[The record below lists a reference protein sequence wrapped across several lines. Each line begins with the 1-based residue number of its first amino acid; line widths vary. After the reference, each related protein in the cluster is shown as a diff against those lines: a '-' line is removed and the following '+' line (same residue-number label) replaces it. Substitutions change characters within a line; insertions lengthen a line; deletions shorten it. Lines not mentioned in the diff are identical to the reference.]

1 MKTSAITL
9 IVTAVLI
16 FCVACDDAIWT
27 VPTPTPVPTKTPAE
41 VDMDI
46 VISFLETSQ
55 ADRSRFLIERGSD
68 GRVIGLDLTARRMI
82 GDIPPQLGRL
92 TELKFLRLGYNGLTG
107 EIPPELGKLTNLV
120 ELQLFDNQLS
130 GEIPSELGNLHNL
143 QELHLFG
150 NNLSGRYHLRSE
162 T

>member
-16 FCVACDDAIWT
+16 FFVACDDAIWT

-82 GDIPPQLGRL
+82 GDISPQLGRL
-92 TELKFLRLGYNGLTG
+92 T
-107 EIPPELGKLTNLV
+107 
-120 ELQLFDNQLS
+120 
-130 GEIPSELGNLHNL
+130 
-143 QELHLFG
+143 
-150 NNLSGRYHLRSE
+150 
-162 T
+162 